1 MKTQQREQAMEGN
14 VLENLNLIAKTKN
27 LDSGVVLDTLKQALV
42 NAARKYLDLQ
52 KNVEAEVDAET
63 GDLGVF
69 LRVTVVDDYPDVD
82 PEMTAEEVAA
92 VDEKYMLLD
101 EAREYNEEAAAGDYL
116 EMEIPIENFGRAAIS
131 AAKQML
137 LQKVRDAEREK
148 IYEDFQDKVGTL
160 VSGQVQQVDRGNIL
174 ISLGKTEAILPLRE
188 QIRKERYRQGDTLR
202 AYLSEVGVN
211 TKGPQVTLSRTHPMF
226 LARLFELEVPE
237 IGDGVVTVRGVARD
251 PGFRAKI
258 AVSTKDDRIDP
269 VGACVGM
276 KGNRVQAIVRE
287 LSNERID
294 IIHWSEDLNVYIR
307 RSLSPANIK
316 QMTDVGDGRM
326 VVIVADEDLSQAI
339 GRGGQNVRLA
349 SKMVGREIDIY
360 GETEFAN
367 MPEDERTELFKP
379 RADLLAAA
387 AAAAGTE
394 DASAASSKFSELE
407 SLFAKKTE
415 DAAEAASDTAATPSS
430 EDAA

>member
-1 MKTQQREQAMEGN
+1 MEGN

-27 LDSGVVLDTLKQALV
+27 LDAGIVLDTLKQALV

-101 EAREYNEEAAAGDYL
+101 EAREYNEEAVAGDYL

-174 ISLGKTEAILPLRE
+174 VSLGKTEAILPLRE

-294 IIHWSEDLNVYIR
+294 IIHWSGDLNVYIR
-307 RSLSPANIK
+307 RSLSPANIR

-360 GETEFAN
+360 GETEFSD
-367 MPEDERTELFKP
+367 MPEDVRTELFKP
-379 RADLLAAA
+379 RPSLLAAGA
-387 AAAAGTE
+387 EGAAG
-394 DASAASSKFSELE
+394 APGAASSKFSELE
-407 SLFAKKTE
+407 SLFVKKTE
-415 DAAEAASDTAATPSS
+415 DGASDAPSEPAATTST

>member
-1 MKTQQREQAMEGN
+1 MEN
-14 VLENLNLIAKTKN
+14 NLLENLNLIAKTKN
-27 LDSGVVLDTLKQALV
+27 LDSSVVLDTLKQALV

-52 KNVEAEVDAET
+52 KNIEADIDAES
-63 GDLGVF
+63 GEIGVF
-69 LRVTVVDDYPDVD
+69 LRVTVVEDYPDVD
-82 PEMTAEEVAA
+82 PELTADEVAS
-92 VDEKYMLLD
+92 VDEGYMLID

-148 IYEDFQDKVGTL
+148 IFEDFQDKIGTL

-174 ISLGKTEAILPLRE
+174 ISLGKTEAILPMRE
-188 QIRKERYRQGDTLR
+188 QIRKERYRQGDTVR
-202 AYLSEVGVN
+202 AYISDVGVN

-237 IGDGVVTVRGVARD
+237 IGDGVVSIRGVARD

-258 AVSTKDDRIDP
+258 AVSTKDERIDP

-294 IIHWSEDLNVYIR
+294 IIHWNEDLHVYIR

-316 QMTDVGDGRM
+316 QITEIGDGRV

-349 SKMVGREIDIY
+349 SKMVGRELDIY
-360 GETEFAN
+360 GETEFAALG
-367 MPEDERTELFKP
+367 DAEREYLFKP
-379 RADLLAAA
+379 RAGAVVEEVTAEGAAA
-387 AAAAGTE
+387 A
-394 DASAASSKFSELE
+394 SKFSELE
-407 SLFAKKTE
+407 SLFAKKE
-415 DAAEAASDTAATPSS
+415 DEAPATAEVSGAEPAADEPTNDEPQA
-430 EDAA
+430 

>member
-1 MKTQQREQAMEGN
+1 MEN
-14 VLENLNLIAKTKN
+14 SLLESLNLIAKTKN
-27 LDSGVVLDTLKQALV
+27 LDNGVVLDTLKQALV

-52 KNVEAEVDAET
+52 KNIEAEVDPET
-63 GDLGVF
+63 GDIGVF

-82 PEMTAEEVAA
+82 PDLTADEVAS
-92 VDEKYMLLD
+92 VDEGYMLVD
-101 EAREYNEEAAAGDYL
+101 EAHEYNEEAGPGDYL
-116 EMEIPIENFGRAAIS
+116 EMEIPIENFGRAAIQT
-131 AAKQML
+131 AKQML

-148 IYEDFQDKVGTL
+148 IFEDFQDKVGTL

-188 QIRKERYRQGDTLR
+188 QIRKERYRQGDTVR
-202 AYLSEVGVN
+202 AYISEVGVN

-237 IGDGVVTVRGVARD
+237 IADGVVSIRGVARD

-258 AVSTKDDRIDP
+258 AVSTKDERIDP

-294 IIHWSEDLNVYIR
+294 IIHWNEDLHVYIR
-307 RSLSPANIK
+307 RSLSPADIK
-316 QMTDVGDGRM
+316 QITEIGDGRV
-326 VVIVADEDLSQAI
+326 VVIVSDDDLAQAI

-349 SKMVGREIDIY
+349 SKMVGRELDIY
-360 GETEFAN
+360 GETEFAGL
-367 MPEDERTELFKP
+367 DEAAREALFKP
-379 RADLLAAA
+379 RADAVVTEEVPDQAAA
-387 AAAAGTE
+387 N
-394 DASAASSKFSELE
+394 KFSELE
-407 SLFAKKTE
+407 SLFAKKADETE
-415 DAAEAASDTAATPSS
+415 PEVAGEAVAETPATTEP
-430 EDAA
+430 EA

>member
-1 MKTQQREQAMEGN
+1 MEN
-14 VLENLNLIAKTKN
+14 SLLENLSLIAKTKN
-27 LDSGVVLDTLKQALV
+27 LDNAVVTETLRQALV
-42 NAARKYLDLQ
+42 NAARKYLNLQ
-52 KNVEAEVDAET
+52 KNVEAEIDVST
-63 GDLGVF
+63 GELTVF
-69 LRVTVVDDYPDVD
+69 LRVTVVEDYPDVD

-101 EAREYNEEAAAGDYL
+101 EAHEYNEDATAGDYL
-116 EMEIPIENFGRAAIS
+116 EMEIPVANFGRAAIQ

-148 IYEDFQDKVGTL
+148 IFEDFQDRVGTL
-160 VSGQVQQVDRGNIL
+160 VTGQVQQVDRGNIL

-188 QIRKERYRQGDTLR
+188 QIRKERYRQGDSVR
-202 AYLSEVGVN
+202 AFIASVSVN
-211 TKGPQVTLSRTHPMF
+211 VKGPQVVLSRTHPEF

-237 IGDGVVTVRGVARD
+237 IGDGVVSIKGVARD

-258 AVSTKDDRIDP
+258 AVATKDDRIDP

-294 IIHWSEDLNVYIR
+294 IIHWSEDSNVYIR
-307 RSLSPANIK
+307 RSLSPANIR
-316 QMTDVGDGRM
+316 QITDIGDGRV

-349 SKMVGREIDIY
+349 SKMVGRELDIY
-360 GETEFAN
+360 GQTEFDAL
-367 MPEDERTELFKP
+367 PDDVREGLFKP
-379 RADLLAAA
+379 REGVITSEPAT
-387 AAAAGTE
+387 AGSTQ
-394 DASAASSKFSELE
+394 SKFSELE
-407 SLFAKKTE
+407 SLFTKKP
-415 DAAEAASDTAATPSS
+415 AEEAQ
-430 EDAA
+430 EG

>member
-1 MKTQQREQAMEGN
+1 MEN
-14 VLENLNLIAKTKN
+14 NILENLSLIAKTKN

-52 KNVEAEVDAET
+52 KNIEADVDPST
-63 GDLGVF
+63 GEIGVF

-82 PEMTAEEVAA
+82 PELTAEEVAA
-92 VDEKYMLLD
+92 VDEGYMLLD

-116 EMEIPIENFGRAAIS
+116 EMEIPIENFGRAAIQ

-188 QIRKERYRQGDTLR
+188 QIRKERYRQGDTIR
-202 AYLSEVGVN
+202 AYVSEVGVN
-211 TKGPQVTLSRTHPMF
+211 TKGPQVTLSRTNPMF

-237 IGDGVVTVRGVARD
+237 IGDGVVSIKGVARD

-294 IIHWSEDLNVYIR
+294 IIHWSDDSNVYIR
-307 RSLSPANIK
+307 RSLSPANIR
-316 QMTDVGDGRM
+316 QITDIGDGRV

-349 SKMVGREIDIY
+349 SKMVGRELDIY
-360 GETEFAN
+360 GETEFAALA
-367 MPEDERTELFKP
+367 DDVRDQLFKP
-379 RADLLAAA
+379 REGVVLDDAAAGAAA
-387 AAAAGTE
+387 A
-394 DASAASSKFSELE
+394 SKFSELE
-407 SLFAKKTE
+407 SLFAKKTTE
-415 DAAEAASDTAATPSS
+415 ETPATEA
-430 EDAA
+430 

>member
-1 MKTQQREQAMEGN
+1 MEGN
-14 VLENLNLIAKTKN
+14 ILESLNLIAKTKN
-27 LDSGVVLDTLKQALV
+27 LDEGIVLDTLKQALV

-52 KNVEAEVDAET
+52 KNIEADIDLET
-63 GDLGVF
+63 GEIGVF

-82 PEMTAEEVAA
+82 PEMTADEVAA
-92 VDEKYMLLD
+92 IDENYMLLD
-101 EAREYNEEAAAGDYL
+101 EAREYNEEAAPGDYL

-148 IYEDFQDKVGTL
+148 VFADFQDKVGTL

-174 ISLGKTEAILPLRE
+174 VSLGKTEAILPLRE
-188 QIRKERYRQGDTLR
+188 QIRKERYRQGDTIR
-202 AYLSEVGVN
+202 AYISDVAVN

-237 IGDGVVTVRGVARD
+237 IGDGVVVIRGVARD

-258 AVSTKDDRIDP
+258 AVSTKDERIDP

-294 IIHWSEDLNVYIR
+294 IIHWNEDLNVYIR

-316 QMTDVGDGRM
+316 QITDIGDGRV

-349 SKMVGREIDIY
+349 SKMVGRELDIY
-360 GETEFAN
+360 GETEFAA
-367 MPEDERTELFKP
+367 MPEDEREALFKP
-379 RADLLAAA
+379 RPSSAVDEAAA
-387 AAAAGTE
+387 PATTR
-394 DASAASSKFSELE
+394 KFQELE
-407 SLFAKKTE
+407 SLFAPKAESATAGAEAGDATE
-415 DAAEAASDTAATPSS
+415 DASGTTEA
-430 EDAA
+430 